1 MWDGPVS
8 SPAVGHLAFLGG
20 TGPEGLGLA
29 LRFAAAGE
37 RVTIGSRV
45 AARAAEAAD
54 RIRALVP
61 GAVVEGRE
69 NMAALAASERVV
81 LTLPVPGLP
90 PFLAAARD
98 ALAGKL
104 VIDVMVPVALREGF
118 WELLPLPGAASVGEL
133 IQQAAPTA
141 RVVSAFKHLP
151 AKRLQNLAQRL
162 EGDVILCGEEPA
174 ARAEVAALIRMLPGL
189 RPVDAGG
196 VANGRYLEAV
206 TALLLNLNRAYKAA
220 TTITIV
226 GLPPER

>member
-1 MWDGPVS
+1 MWGDPVS
-8 SPAVGHLAFLGG
+8 CLAVGHLAFLGG

-37 RVTIGSRV
+37 HVTIGSRI

-54 RIRALVP
+54 KIRALLP
-61 GAVVEGRE
+61 GAVVDGLD

-90 PFLAAARD
+90 PFLAAAHD
-98 ALAGKL
+98 ALAAKL

-118 WELLPLPGAASVGEL
+118 WELLPLSGAASVGEL

-162 EGDVILCGEEPA
+162 EGDVILCGNEPA

-189 RPVDAGG
+189 RAVDAGG
-196 VANGRYLEAV
+196 IANGRYLEAV
-206 TALLLNLNRAYKAA
+206 TALLLNLNRVYRAA
-220 TTITIV
+220 TTLTIV
-226 GLPPER
+226 GLPPGR